1 MRKLLG
7 RLLVE
12 DNGQGLVEYTL
23 IVVLVAL
30 VFWVAI
36 KNTNIGSGLA
46 AGWSKVTDCV
56 SDSGKLYFRLLV
68 SIRGPLPEM
77 AAVFPFLKEESRP
90 FRQSLGARIDHLV
103 ADRLILGPI
112 RHQAPAHRPRLDGA
126 GALDNDRMRLRR
138 RDIVVRRKIQIV
150 EDLPAH
156 LDLAKLESRFESSTH
171 DSC

>member
-1 MRKLLG
+1 MKRLKEPYCTCPTCDIAQASLRIASQNRKGVRDMRKLLG

-56 SDSGKLYFRLLV
+56 ST
-68 SIRGPLPEM
+68 P
-77 AAVFPFLKEESRP
+77 
-90 FRQSLGARIDHLV
+90 
-103 ADRLILGPI
+103 
-112 RHQAPAHRPRLDGA
+112 
-126 GALDNDRMRLRR
+126 
-138 RDIVVRRKIQIV
+138 
-150 EDLPAH
+150 
-156 LDLAKLESRFESSTH
+156 T
-171 DSC
+171 SCNSAS